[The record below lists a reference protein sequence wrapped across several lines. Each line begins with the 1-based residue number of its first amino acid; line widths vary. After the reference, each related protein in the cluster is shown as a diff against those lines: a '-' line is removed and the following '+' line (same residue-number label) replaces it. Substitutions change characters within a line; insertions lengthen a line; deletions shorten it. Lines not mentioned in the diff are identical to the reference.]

1 MKQLHNVSSIKACII
16 SPYTPPH
23 VLNTP
28 EPGVKFKI
36 STMKIISIIS
46 RSSNESST
54 LFLAPLP
61 TENINHNI
69 INIIINYQLQ
79 SAVGDSGDRLRN
91 HRSSHLHCLNII
103 SLHGAG
109 PLYID
114 QSWEVSTAV
123 CGHHCSSTMLCFS
136 GHRAVSLVSPVWGI
150 CSRSAGH
157 WPETTDTGCSGGHK

>member
-79 SAVGDSGDRLRN
+79 SAVGDSGDQLTLLVEGGGQFDPPFSFLALEKIPRDK
-91 HRSSHLHCLNII
+91 IF
-103 SLHGAG
+103 
-109 PLYID
+109 
-114 QSWEVSTAV
+114 WEN
-123 CGHHCSSTMLCFS
+123 
-136 GHRAVSLVSPVWGI
+136 
-150 CSRSAGH
+150 
-157 WPETTDTGCSGGHK
+157 